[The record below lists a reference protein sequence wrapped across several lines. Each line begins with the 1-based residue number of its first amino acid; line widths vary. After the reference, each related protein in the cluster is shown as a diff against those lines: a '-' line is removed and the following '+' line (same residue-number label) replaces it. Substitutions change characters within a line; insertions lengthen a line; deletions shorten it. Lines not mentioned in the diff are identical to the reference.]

1 MTGDVAGPFTAP
13 GLDDG
18 GLDRTLA
25 HAGVGTFVVAAD
37 KRITFWNQ
45 ADEAIMSY
53 TWRDSATPIW
63 CFTSSGVATSGM
75 WFRSYSPLLIGGTD
89 TALTVPDLSI

>member
-1 MTGDVAGPFTAP
+1 VFVTGDVAGPFTAP

-25 HAGVGTFVVAAD
+25 HAGVGAFVVAAD
-37 KRITFWNQ
+37 ERITFWNQ

-53 TWRDSATPIW
+53 TWRESATPIW
-63 CFTSSGVATSGM
+63 CFTTHPAPESRRLECGFDRIRRCSSVA
-75 WFRSYSPLLIGGTD
+75 RILP
-89 TALTVPDLSI
+89 